1 MAAPF
6 SKLDNF
12 CYIWGMSEPNHKY
25 AKRIAK
31 AIVDNAIMFGMPV
44 PKVESMY
51 EYAKKGAGDVV
62 SKKSYVNDLARTTA
76 YFTILRHF
84 FKAGLKKYSAKMPE
98 MDKMEVRAILTRN
111 RDKLIE
117 GLTRNDDGTQD
128 GGKEPSQEG
137 K

>member
-1 MAAPF
+1 
-6 SKLDNF
+6 
-12 CYIWGMSEPNHKY
+12 MSEPNHKY

-76 YFTILRHF
+76 YFLQMGNF
-84 FKAGLKKYSAKMPE
+84 YKARTAWHDS
-98 MDKMEVRAILTRN
+98 
-111 RDKLIE
+111 
-117 GLTRNDDGTQD
+117 
-128 GGKEPSQEG
+128 
-137 K
+137 

>member
-6 SKLDNF
+6 SKLDTF
-12 CYIWGMSEPNHKY
+12 CYIWGMSDPNHKY

-31 AIVDNAIMFGMPV
+31 AIVENAILFGMPV

-51 EYAKKGAGDVV
+51 EYAKKGAGDIV
-62 SKKSYVNDLARTTA
+62 SKKSYVNEMARSTA
-76 YFTILRHF
+76 YFTLLRHF
-84 FKAGLKKYSAKMPE
+84 FKAGLKKYSAKMSE
-98 MDKMEVRAILTRN
+98 FDKMEIRAILTRN

-117 GLTRNDDGTQD
+117 GLTRNDDSTQAE
-128 GGKEPSQEG
+128 GKEQSQEG